1 MTRGGVLVQVF
12 LTRMTANFLLCSHKG
27 NREWFLSS
35 ALGGYVS
42 SRTLFPSSTQ
52 LLNNSDHEGPES
64 INHFHPGGY
73 PWLVIYLFCQ
83 ILFFTTIINTG
94 QIASLGWKVKM
105 KLARQVQRH
114 IAVTRTRSFCL
125 LIQAWEGLIL
135 ALMRDQVYYTCH
147 ATDWKRKGCL
157 GNCLLPHHCF
167 KFRPY
172 GVLPS
177 ACIDCRRQGW
187 AQIQHVQ
194 YLEHTPSHLIL

>member
-1 MTRGGVLVQVF
+1 MCHHELSFPPAPSFWTTAITR
-12 LTRMTANFLLCSHKG
+12 A
-27 NREWFLSS
+27 
-35 ALGGYVS
+35 
-42 SRTLFPSSTQ
+42 
-52 LLNNSDHEGPES
+52 PES
-64 INHFHPGGY
+64 INHFHLGGY

-114 IAVTRTRSFCL
+114 VAVMRTRSFCL

-157 GNCLLPHHCF
+157 GNCLLPHYCF

-187 AQIQHVQ
+187 AQIQHLLRAILRAHPISFNSIKEVN
-194 YLEHTPSHLIL
+194 LEGRSCHCIHFRGKE